1 MAEKLELFLSA
12 QEPLSLE
19 AFQTTIANGKDGITF
34 VPHINNEGIL
44 SWTNDGGL
52 QNPSPL
58 KIKGEDGANGKDGAP
73 GKDGTNG
80 KDGAPGKDGKPFTY
94 DDFTEA
100 QLAALKGKDGK
111 DGTNGKDGINGKDG
125 TNGKDGVSP
134 VRGIDY
140 WTDADIATIKS
151 YVDNAILGGAW

>member
-12 QEPLSLE
+12 QEPLTLE
-19 AFQTTIANGKDGITF
+19 AFQTTITGSGGSGQDGKDGITF
-34 VPHINNEGIL
+34 VPHIDDEGIL

-58 KIKGEDGANGKDGAP
+58 KIKGEDGANGKDG
-73 GKDGTNG
+73 
-80 KDGAPGKDGKPFTY
+80 
-94 DDFTEA
+94 
-100 QLAALKGKDGK
+100 
-111 DGTNGKDGINGKDG
+111 
-125 TNGKDGVSP
+125 VSP
-134 VRGIDY
+134 VRGTDY